1 MWLKG
6 RRNWKIEIE
15 ILVFYGRR
23 IFLGA
28 CFKKKKTYLESRSK
42 RRFAYCEWPVRTK
55 LRHVELHQRRLNRR
69 RSFPIESSPS
79 NCGQVLR
86 LFYFEDCLE
95 KFRKTNACL
104 LTRLNTCI
112 EIVERMKKKKRRRKK
127 YIFKNYIFMVCVTLP
142 KYLAVFLVSIDF
154 WKSMNHNAYMYFSCF
169 LFKWDSHKY
178 KYICIFL
185 ETWNV

>member
-1 MWLKG
+1 MIKGTTKLKNWN
-6 RRNWKIEIE
+6 RNSG
-15 ILVFYGRR
+15 ILGEVSG
-23 IFLGA
+23 ILGA
-28 CFKKKKTYLESRSK
+28 RFKKTYLESRSK
-42 RRFAYCEWPVRTK
+42 RHLVYCEWPVRTK

-104 LTRLNTCI
+104 LTRLNTYI
-112 EIVERMKKKKRRRKK
+112 EIVERLKKKKKKKKRKK

-154 WKSMNHNAYMYFSCF
+154 WKFKNHNAYMYFSYF
-169 LFKWDSHKY
+169 IFKWDSHKY
-178 KYICIFL
+178 KYIRTLL